1 MIDAIRKARKA
12 GATVAA
18 ALVVIDREEGGR
30 EAIEAELD
38 GAPLHALFGASELL
52 G

>member
-1 MIDAIRKARKA
+1 VKKARQA
-12 GATVAA
+12 GGVVAA